1 MMSNEPTIL
10 TLNEIEWKDPVPS
23 NALAL
28 VQILADMVEH
38 QFEMMSQSCDTE
50 ALDKPQAA

>member
-1 MMSNEPTIL
+1 MTKNEPLLL
-10 TLNEIEWKDPVPS
+10 TLEAIEWREPVPGNS
-23 NALAL
+23 LAL

-38 QFEMMSQSCDTE
+38 QFEMMAKECDTE